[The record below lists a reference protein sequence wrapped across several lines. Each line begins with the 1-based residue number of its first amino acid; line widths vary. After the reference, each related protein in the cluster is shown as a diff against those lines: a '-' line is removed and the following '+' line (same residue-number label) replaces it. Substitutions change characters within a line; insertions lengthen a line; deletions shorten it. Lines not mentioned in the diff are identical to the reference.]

1 MTTYARIR
9 GGIVA
14 ELFTPPTGVAIT
26 ACFAPS
32 MTWAECYGT
41 PGVAPGWAATEV
53 AGAWTFSAPPAPP
66 APTLAQ
72 QAQALL
78 AGSLTIASTSTP
90 ALNGSYAIDPATQV
104 HMQAEMLC
112 VTVNGAFA
120 DATSSLA
127 WPDAG
132 GTARHGTAR
141 HGTAR
146 HTSFPRPPSSRRS
159 PWQWQPSWRAAS
171 RSSTAR
177 PRRFRAPA

>member
-120 DATSSLA
+120 DGTSSLA

-132 GTARHGTAR
+132 GTARHGTA
-141 HGTAR
+141 HVFSSAAEFKAFALAVAAFVAGCFKVIDGTS
-146 HTSFPRPPSSRRS
+146 TTLPS
-159 PWQWQPSWRAAS
+159 AS
-171 RSSTAR
+171 VTIS
-177 PRRFRAPA
+177 